1 MDEPLT
7 VIDPDL
13 KFRLRIS
20 ANDFIIKVLASPGTP
35 SNRTCPRHKSDIKR

>member
-13 KFRLRIS
+13 VKAVNDTKQPIFIDRFGQQTTNRPRTGLRTLVS
-20 ANDFIIKVLASPGTP
+20 ME
-35 SNRTCPRHKSDIKR
+35 